1 MLGLD
6 FHVVSIFC
14 LHRSLNKI
22 HAWNFFFSEKSLL
35 MESPLYKKG
44 KKNSPVKAT
53 DTGGAPRWCPDFEQ
67 RSRRRTKTCNK

>member
-1 MLGLD
+1 M
-6 FHVVSIFC
+6 
-14 LHRSLNKI
+14 
-22 HAWNFFFSEKSLL
+22 EKSKAE
-35 MESPLYKKG
+35 ESPLYKKG